1 MMATEKTHIAV
12 RNLRLCTKDCLCLYV
27 CPTGASDTENSIIDP
42 EKCIG
47 CGECAAACPSGAI
60 SLAPLSYP
68 PQQVKS
74 EAVLAPAFELAHEK
88 ARTEQL
94 ARALAATAED
104 EGAGRLGTAF
114 ARATRLVAED
124 LLRESGYMLPQ
135 SKNAHD
141 LLCALAAAPPSD
153 DFPVAAA
160 KRLLELIPENDATS
174 DAAADAV
181 VDATASAAED
191 AATDAAAD
199 ASPATRTYRCLMCGA
214 VFDVPE
220 GETPICPVCGAGEDY
235 LELI

>member
-60 SLAPLSYP
+60 SLVPLSYP
-68 PQQVKS
+68 PQQAKS
-74 EAVLAPAFELAHEK
+74 ETVLAPAFAMAREK
-88 ARTEQL
+88 AHTEQL
-94 ARALAATAED
+94 ARALAASAED
-104 EGAGRLGTAF
+104 EGTGRLGAAF

-135 SKNAHD
+135 SKNTHD
-141 LLCALAAAPPSD
+141 LLRALVTAPPSE
-153 DFPVAAA
+153 DFPAAA
-160 KRLLELIPENDATS
+160 AERLLELIPENDAAE
-174 DAAADAV
+174 DAA
-181 VDATASAAED
+181 VDATANAVED
-191 AATDAAAD
+191 TATDAAAG
-199 ASPATRTYRCLMCGA
+199 APPATCTYRCLMCGA

-220 GETPICPVCGAGEDY
+220 GETPVCPACGAGEDY
-235 LELI
+235 LELIVG